1 MPLIKDGQLVEDR
14 YVRVLDDAPLA
25 DGIPIIV
32 PAARFLA
39 DAEDI
44 LRREAPTGVLWP
56 NNRRISEL
64 AAYVDRLALI
74 ALIFPAFKDG
84 RAYSQARQLRERYAF
99 RGELRATGQIL
110 RDQFLFMVRAGFDAL
125 EVVKN
130 SDADAYAAVLKRYS
144 VFYQVAGEGHSTA
157 AYRRL
162 SRLKPAAQGGVLQTA
177 GS

>member
-144 VFYQVAGEGHSTA
+144 VFYQVAGEGRPTA

-162 SRLKPAAQGGVLQTA
+162 SRLKGAAQGDILEAART
-177 GS
+177 